1 MAQEFEV
8 TAEMRAAIGVESDG
22 WPVEFTSTGIRA
34 FARGVGIEDHVY
46 YVVDAARAAGARG
59 VLVPN
64 PVTRPEE
71 IARAREVA
79 SDLAAAVELVLAR

>member
-1 MAQEFEV
+1 V
-8 TAEMRAAIGVESDG
+8 LGVDPSLCVVIGDTAAD
-22 WPVEFTSTGIRA
+22 
-34 FARGVGIEDHVY
+34 
-46 YVVDAARAAGARG
+46 VDAARAAGARG